1 MLGKEESTDPSHRSL
16 PPEEVGKMDKL
27 LNFLSQDEDED
38 EDEYVS
44 EAEAEE
50 ELRRDGIEPLALRQ
64 QIKEILFPPAQVPV
78 LAVQPFSTLNTEYDG
93 EVLLDMADQISLRL
107 SRYSQVVV
115 RPLSSV
121 LCFAEAAHDPVKL
134 GKKLGADFV
143 LTGDVLG
150 EGENISVVA
159 RFNRVR
165 DGAELWEGKY
175 DGSVKQI
182 FKIEDLI
189 TERVIRRL
197 NLRLAK
203 DELER
208 LSQSHS
214 ENPDAYHKYRLAR
227 FHLNK
232 YTKTS
237 LEKAAEL
244 FAGAIGIDPR
254 FAPAYAGLA
263 DCYIAAGMYN
273 INPPMENFE
282 RGFAYARQAVRLDP
296 TLVEAHTS
304 KAYAHMC
311 YGWNWGAA
319 ETAFRRAI
327 ELSPNY
333 APAHQ
338 GYAHLLGA
346 LGRFEEALVE
356 IDRALE
362 LDPTSVFA
370 NTVRGFI
377 LYYGGRHEESR
388 RQFYRAR
395 NINSHFD
402 AAYYGLALS
411 CEQLALAH
419 LADDDAAAA
428 RDKFDEAEWAARRAL
443 KFSRNNSQKRAL
455 QAHIYA
461 LRKEQDKALCE
472 LAQLEALCKKEYV
485 SPFHMAAIY
494 AAQGR
499 TDKAMSCLRKAYK
512 LRDQWL
518 VLLNVEPRFAPM
530 RQDKRFRKLLRKLG
544 FPSTARLPR
553 GATLAAQALLPTV
566 FISSAV
572 LLATSAAGGVSR
584 NSLLLTFVAALCGAA
599 SIYVSAELQKT
610 LRTNNIILPTVK
622 LAVARWWRQRPQ
634 RPQRR

>member
-1 MLGKEESTDPSHRSL
+1 MSGKEESTDPAARSL
-16 PPEEVGKMDKL
+16 PPDDVGVMDKL
-27 LNFLSQDEDED
+27 LNVLSQDWDEGED
-38 EDEYVS
+38 EDEYIS

-50 ELRRDGIEPLALRQ
+50 ELRREGIQPLALRQ
-64 QIKEILFPPAQVPV
+64 QLKELLFPPEQAPV
-78 LAVQPFSTLNTEYDG
+78 LAVQPFSTLNTEDDG

-121 LCFAEAAHDPVKL
+121 LCLSETARDPVKL

-197 NLRLAK
+197 NLHLAK
-203 DELER
+203 DELAR
-208 LSQSHS
+208 LTKSHS

-227 FHLNK
+227 CHLNK
-232 YTKTS
+232 YTRTS
-237 LEKAAEL
+237 LEKAAGL
-244 FAGAIGIDPR
+244 FGEAISLDPQ
-254 FAPAYAGLA
+254 FAPAHAGLA
-263 DCYIAAGMYN
+263 DCYIAMGMYN
-273 INPPMENFE
+273 ITPPMENFE
-282 RGFAYARQAVRLDP
+282 RGFAHARDAVRLDP
-296 TLVEAHTS
+296 MLVEAHTS

-311 YGWNWGAA
+311 YGWNWEAA
-319 ETAFRRAI
+319 ESTFRKAI
-327 ELSPNY
+327 ELNTNY

-356 IDRALE
+356 IDRAVE

-377 LYYGGRHEESR
+377 LYNAGRHEESR

-419 LADDDAAAA
+419 LAGDDAAAA

-461 LRKEQDKALCE
+461 LRKEQDKALHE
-472 LAQLEALCKKEYV
+472 LAQLEALCEKEYV

-499 TDKAMSCLRKAYK
+499 TDKAITYLRKAYK

-530 RQDKRFRKLLRKLG
+530 RQDKRFKKLLRKLG
-544 FPSTARLPR
+544 FPSTARLPK
-553 GATLAAQALLPTV
+553 GLALAAQALLPTF
-566 FISSAV
+566 FISCAV
-572 LLATSAAGGVSR
+572 LLVTSAASGVSR
-584 NSLLLTFVAALCGAA
+584 SSLLLTFATTLCVAA
-599 SIYVSAELQKT
+599 SIFVSTELQKA
-610 LRTNNIILPTVK
+610 LRTNNIILPTIK
-622 LAVARWWRQRPQ
+622 LAVRRWWRQKPKNY
-634 RPQRR
+634 

>member
-1 MLGKEESTDPSHRSL
+1 MSGKEDSTDRAPLNL
-16 PPEEVGKMDKL
+16 PPDDVGMMDKL
-27 LNFLSQDEDED
+27 LNFLSQDCEEE
-38 EDEYVS
+38 EDEYIS

-50 ELRRDGIEPLALRQ
+50 ELRREGIEPLVLRQ
-64 QIKEILFPPAQVPV
+64 QIKELLFPPAQVPV
-78 LAVQPFSTLNTEYDG
+78 LAVQPFSTLNIECNG

-107 SRYSQVVV
+107 SRYSQVVI

-121 LCFAEAAHDPVKL
+121 LCLSETAQDPVKL

-208 LSQSHS
+208 LSKSHS
-214 ENPDAYHKYRLAR
+214 ENSDAYHKYRLAR

-244 FAGAIGIDPR
+244 FEGAISIDPQ

-282 RGFAYARQAVRLDP
+282 RGFAYAREAVRLDP

-311 YGWNWGAA
+311 YGWNWEAA
-319 ETAFRRAI
+319 ESTFRKAI
-327 ELSPNY
+327 EFNPNY

-356 IDRALE
+356 IDRAIE

-377 LYYGGRHEESR
+377 LYYAGRHEESR
-388 RQFYRAR
+388 RQFYCAR
-395 NINSHFD
+395 NLNSHFD

-411 CEQLALAH
+411 CEQLALAY
-419 LADDDAAAA
+419 LADDNATAAH
-428 RDKFDEAEWAARRAL
+428 DKFDEAEWAARCARR
-443 KFSRNNSQKRAL
+443 FSRNNSQKRAL

-461 LRKEQDKALCE
+461 LRKEQDKALHE

-499 TDKAMSCLRKAYK
+499 IDEAIKYLRKAYK

-518 VLLNVEPRFAPM
+518 VLLNVEPRFAIL
-530 RQDKRFRKLLRKLG
+530 RQDKRFKKLLRKLD
-544 FPSTARLPR
+544 FPSAARHPKG
-553 GATLAAQALLPTV
+553 GALAARVLLPTV
-566 FISSAV
+566 FISCAV
-572 LLATSAAGGVSR
+572 LLAMSAASGVSR
-584 NSLLLTFVAALCGAA
+584 NSLLLAVVTALCVAA
-599 SIYVSAELQKT
+599 SIFVSGELQKT
-610 LRTNNIILPTVK
+610 LRTNNIILPTIK
-622 LAVARWWRQRPQ
+622 LAMIRWWRQRPQ
-634 RPQRR
+634 SY